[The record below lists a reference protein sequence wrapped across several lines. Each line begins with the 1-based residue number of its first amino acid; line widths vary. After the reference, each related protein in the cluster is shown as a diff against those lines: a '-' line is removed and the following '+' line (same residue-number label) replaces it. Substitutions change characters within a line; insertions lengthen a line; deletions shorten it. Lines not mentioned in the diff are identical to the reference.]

1 MIQALL
7 AFLPFIREV
16 IFGTKPDPK
25 KKQSSGKFL
34 RLVIYALIL
43 ASLATNYFLVKKSY
57 SLSVTVIKQKEQ
69 LKNYS
74 VVKERLGAMEATNAA
89 LVEIVYGK
97 LHRIEAEVE
106 KNTKPGN

>member
-16 IFGTKPDPK
+16 IFGTKPEPK

-69 LKNYS
+69 LKNYTAT
-74 VVKERLGAMEATNAA
+74 KERLGAMEATNAA
-89 LVEIVYGK
+89 LVDIIYGK
-97 LHRIEAEVE
+97 LKLLEAE
-106 KNTKPGN
+106 KNTKSKN